1 MIRNLLTAM
10 AAILATAGAAQAQT
24 PYGQERYE
32 TRTIA
37 VEAADLD
44 LSTNAGMTTL
54 DKRIRNAVERICST
68 DRACRDEAWASTQDQ
83 VAWAVSR
90 DQWMRRLA
98 EERAEQIRN
107 CGWNCPAPAQVYYPA
122 PLPPPPQ
129 PGASVVVII
138 THSPPPPP
146 VYYQR

>member
-1 MIRNLLTAM
+1 MIRILLAAAMLTA
-10 AAILATAGAAQAQT
+10 ALGAQAQ
-24 PYGQERYE
+24 PFDKGDGYE

-54 DKRIRNAVERICST
+54 DKRIRHAVERICAS

-98 EERAEQIRN
+98 EERAEQIRT

-122 PLPPPPQ
+122 PLPPPPA

-146 VYYQR
+146 VYYMR